1 MPALPEGGPGYR
13 DLHIHF
19 DREDYNKVKKSKKCK
34 EQVSHVTIKD
44 KQLRKEN
51 EILIFFT
58 YKKNFLTILTNQWQE
73 VPLCWQQISKSNFFN
88 PIKI

>member
-51 EILIFFT
+51 
-58 YKKNFLTILTNQWQE
+58 
-73 VPLCWQQISKSNFFN
+73 
-88 PIKI
+88 